1 MSDTSWL
8 ENQDVGLGNRFEL
21 SLLGI
26 QPGWACGFFVCG
38 RHVTAKERRIEGENK
53 NTPSN

>member
-1 MSDTSWL
+1 MSNTSWL

-21 SLLGI
+21 SILGV

-53 NTPSN
+53 TTPPN